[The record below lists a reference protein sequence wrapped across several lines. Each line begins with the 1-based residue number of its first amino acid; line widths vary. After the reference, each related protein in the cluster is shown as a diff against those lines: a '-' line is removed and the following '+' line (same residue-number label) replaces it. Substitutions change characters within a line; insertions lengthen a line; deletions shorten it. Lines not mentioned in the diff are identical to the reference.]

1 MPERK
6 EIPVQNVSTEEPEA
20 EKEDMQDIYEGLT
33 SIISEILHLPSSDI
47 DINDSFSDLGM
58 DSINMIELSRRMKD
72 TYDVSVDASELYDYN
87 SVKKASQLIGG
98 DHIIQES
105 SSGDSEKSVLEM
117 LKGIDDETDLDDLD
131 KYLTDLL

>member
-1 MPERK
+1 MLELNKQVVPPALKRESI
-6 EIPVQNVSTEEPEA
+6 ELQPLDNTSA
-20 EKEDMQDIYEGLT
+20 EKKQDSGMLEYVV
-33 SIISEILHLPSSDI
+33 SVIS
-47 DINDSFSDLGM
+47 G
-58 DSINMIELSRRMKD
+58 